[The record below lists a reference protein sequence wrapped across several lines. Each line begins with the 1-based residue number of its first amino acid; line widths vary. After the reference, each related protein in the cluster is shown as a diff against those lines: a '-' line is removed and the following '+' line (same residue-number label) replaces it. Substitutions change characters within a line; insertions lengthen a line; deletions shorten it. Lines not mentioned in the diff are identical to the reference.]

1 MKNMDDR
8 ADIDYSIIEEKF
20 INDTAKYKVG
30 DVVYYEND
38 EHTMTIGIVH
48 ERLIV
53 RKPIIRN
60 KQPAELILVG
70 YRIVHPKGIVLVTE
84 PYITSASQYI
94 FRQYLNNQKA
104 D

>member
-1 MKNMDDR
+1 MDDR
-8 ADIDYSIIEEKF
+8 TDIDYSIIEEKF
-20 INDTAKYKVG
+20 LNDTAKYNIG

-38 EHTMTIGIVH
+38 EHIMSIGIVH

-53 RKPIIRN
+53 RKPVIRN
-60 KQPAELILVG
+60 NKHNELILVG

-84 PYITSASQYI
+84 PFLTSASQYI
-94 FRQYLNNQKA
+94 FREYLNNKKA

>member
-1 MKNMDDR
+1 MDDR
-8 ADIDYSIIEEKF
+8 TDIDYSIIEEKF
-20 INDTAKYKVG
+20 LNDTAKYNVG

-38 EHTMTIGIVH
+38 EHIMSIGIVH

-53 RKPIIRN
+53 QKPVIRN
-60 KQPAELILVG
+60 NKHSELILVG

-84 PYITSASQYI
+84 PFITSASKFI
-94 FRQYLNNQKA
+94 FREYLRNNKA

>member
-1 MKNMDDR
+1 MDDR

-20 INDTAKYKVG
+20 LNDTAKYNVG

-38 EHTMTIGIVH
+38 EHIMSIGIVH

-53 RKPIIRN
+53 RKPVIRN
-60 KQPAELILVG
+60 NKTEDLIVVG
-70 YRIVHPKGIVLVTE
+70 YRIIHPKGVVLITE

-94 FRQYLNNQKA
+94 FREYLNNNRT
-104 D
+104 